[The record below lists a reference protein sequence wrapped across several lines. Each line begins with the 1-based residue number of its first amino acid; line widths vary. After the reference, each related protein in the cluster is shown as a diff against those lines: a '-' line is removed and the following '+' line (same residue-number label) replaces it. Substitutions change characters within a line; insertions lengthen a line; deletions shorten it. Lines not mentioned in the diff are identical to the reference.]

1 MEELVGFISANNN
14 RKKLLSLLSAKKA
27 MDIERI
33 VKTMH
38 IFPPSV
44 DKIIEELI
52 EKELVEKEGDNY
64 RLTELG
70 ETVERIIHNL

>member
-1 MEELVGFISANNN
+1 
-14 RKKLLSLLSAKKA
+14 
-27 MDIERI
+27 
-33 VKTMH
+33 MH